1 MFITIFLTKKQTTKI
16 RNAFAG
22 NILTYIKLSKA
33 RISKKIQSGLSFFSW
48 LDNLD
53 KKALINVAIPLA
65 RDDLPE
71 LLSNLASNEINNSE
85 KKVEKEPS
93 EQEKDL
99 LCLFWMKIWMILLKS

>member
-33 RISKKIQSGLSFFSW
+33 RISKKIRSGLSFFSW

-99 LCLFWMKIWMILLKS
+99 LCLF